1 MNLKEAFRY
10 QNFLDRMMAFA
21 KDSISTKDHALK
33 TTETHFCSAAN
44 PDAKDRVEEVDKGEF
59 HKNDD
64 VLRLGLKL
72 IEEKNALSYA
82 ITQAKLSSGV
92 NIDAEIETN
101 KFRQQMVAGLK
112 YMLGFKPGKRKSQ
125 ARGYKFDINQAQVPY
140 IYDMEILDEDNFDR
154 SAAKE
159 VMRRLVDESDAVST
173 KVEMAL
179 VNTNVDYV
187 PPFNVN
193 DTFDDVMQ
201 EFLAG

>member
-10 QNFLDRMMAFA
+10 QNFLDRMMLSVR
-21 KDSISTKDHALK
+21 DSISQKDHALK
-33 TTETHFCSAAN
+33 TTETHFRSAAN
-44 PDAKDRVEEVDKGEF
+44 PEAEDRVEEVNNGEF
-59 HKNDD
+59 YQNDD
-64 VLRLGLKL
+64 VIRLGLKL
-72 IEEKNALSYA
+72 IDEKKTLSYA
-82 ITQAKLSSGV
+82 ITQAKLSCGV

-101 KFRQQMVAGLK
+101 KFRQNVVMGIK
-112 YMLGFKPGKRKSQ
+112 YMLGCKPGKRKTQ
-125 ARGYKFDINQAQVPY
+125 ARGYKFDINQVQVSY
-140 IYDMEILDEDNFDR
+140 VYDMEVVDEDNFDR
-154 SAAKE
+154 ATAKE
-159 VMRRLVDESDAVST
+159 IMRRLVDESDTMST

>member
-10 QNFLDRMMAFA
+10 QNFLDRMMLSVR
-21 KDSISTKDHALK
+21 DSISQKDHALK

-44 PDAKDRVEEVDKGEF
+44 PEAKDRVEAVDKGEF
-59 HKNDD
+59 YQNDD
-64 VLRLGLKL
+64 VIRLGLKL
-72 IEEKNALSYA
+72 IEEKKVLSCA
-82 ITQAKLSSGV
+82 IAQAKLLTGV

-101 KFRQQMVAGLK
+101 KFRQQMATGLK

-140 IYDMEILDEDNFDR
+140 IYDMEVVDEDNFDR
-154 SAAKE
+154 AAAKE

-173 KVEMAL
+173 RVEMAL
-179 VNTNVDYV
+179 VNTTVDYA